1 MKGLIQEFGQGLENQ
16 EGIELLTVT
25 NNKGELVPPLDL
37 NGRGREMVLQGTMR
51 AGAEGMELPPGS

>member
-37 NGRGREMVLQGTMR
+37 NGRRREMVLQGTMG

>member
-37 NGRGREMVLQGTMR
+37 NGRGKEMVLQGTMG